1 MSGQPPPGS
10 IIGGATAAAIAEN
23 DAEFPTWVR
32 NWVHYEHLASGFYKQ
47 AINARKVRDE
57 YEERI
62 VSSLERRKM
71 MNAVLQLKQGKY
83 KVMKETTSS
92 PLSLTNIEGLLHLYF
107 KTKGA
112 AGRDETSEI
121 MSFIKQHRQQNH
133 NYRLRRLNDPAATLP
148 APAGDMM

>member
-1 MSGQPPPGS
+1 MSGQPPPGA
-10 IIGGATAAAIAEN
+10 ITAAAAADN

-32 NWVHYEHLASGFYKQ
+32 NWIHYEQLASGLYKQ

-62 VSSLERRKM
+62 MGSLERRKM

-83 KVMKETTSS
+83 KVMQETTTA

-107 KTKGA
+107 KAKGA

-133 NYRLRRLNDPAATLP
+133 SYRLRKLNDPAAGLP
-148 APAGDMM
+148 APVGQLREE

>member
-1 MSGQPPPGS
+1 MSGQAPPGS
-10 IIGGATAAAIAEN
+10 ATAAAAAEN

-32 NWVHYEHLASGFYKQ
+32 NWIHYEQLASGLYRQ

-62 VSSLERRKM
+62 MSSLERRKL
-71 MNAVLQLKQGKY
+71 MNAVLQLKQGKF
-83 KVMKETTSS
+83 KVMQETTTA

-107 KTKGA
+107 KSKGA

-121 MSFIKQHRQQNH
+121 LSFIKQHRQQNH
-133 NYRLRRLNDPAATLP
+133 SYRIRKLHDPAAGLP
-148 APAGDMM
+148 APIGQLKED